1 MPSFIF
7 KGLHRRSAFENCHLQ
22 FLPSSSAARRRSQL
36 GLSKVFPGIC
46 GTRRIFLGDQWHPSI
61 WGGVGVLADSIEIK
75 GRTIYC
81 CLVVSNHPKKQ
92 PRPML
97 EILFVELRACKF
109 ASLVCFVDVLV
120 TNPCSGYASAL
131 DLLMRGFLLCLGYI
145 YIYNVIYIYYI
156 ILYYIILYIL
166 YYIILYYIVLY
177 YII

>member
-61 WGGVGVLADSIEIK
+61 WGGVGVLADSIETK

-81 CLVVSNHPKKQ
+81 CVVVSNHPKKQ

-97 EILFVELRACKF
+97 EIQ
-109 ASLVCFVDVLV
+109 
-120 TNPCSGYASAL
+120 
-131 DLLMRGFLLCLGYI
+131 MQYI
-145 YIYNVIYIYYI
+145 YIYIPCLWNCVPVNSPAWRVLWMSLLQ
-156 ILYYIILYIL
+156 ILVVVMLQL
-166 YYIILYYIVLY
+166 
-177 YII
+177 

>member
-61 WGGVGVLADSIEIK
+61 WGGVGVLADSIETK

-97 EILFVELRACKF
+97 EIQMQYIYTMFVELRACKF
-109 ASLVCFVDVLV
+109 ASLACFVDVLV

-131 DLLMRGFLLCLGYI
+131 DLLMRVLFALLG
-145 YIYNVIYIYYI
+145 
-156 ILYYIILYIL
+156 LYI
-166 YYIILYYIVLY
+166 
-177 YII
+177 